1 MCGLRDFSGE
11 AYILYMQSASWY
23 LYHID
28 ILAQAFCFT
37 FDSSE
42 TLAESSQDLQ
52 RSAWL
57 EGKDGGLPGRE
68 QAKAWALREMWR
80 DTAKEEFQVSYQPV

>member
-80 DTAKEEFQVSYQPV
+80 DTAKERTPS